1 MAKETIMS
9 YTFDETIVSDLH
21 KDARGYRPSEYFW
34 EEWTQC
40 GDDTRQVMWDS
51 LCRELED
58 AMAAERQAEARAALA
73 LTERLEKMYELGATS
88 EVQALKWIIEAE
100 EFDSVD
106 LQYGADY
113 FCYNFGLSYN
123 AVNEFRIQEAINEML
138 SEVV

>member
-9 YTFDETIVSDLH
+9 YTFDETIVSDIH
-21 KDARGYRPSEYFW
+21 KDARGYRPHEYFW
-34 EEWTQC
+34 SEWNNSN
-40 GDDTRQVMWDS
+40 DFDRQAIWDG

-58 AMAAERQAEARAALA
+58 TMAADRQAEARAALA

-100 EFDSVD
+100 EFDSFD
-106 LQYGADY
+106 LQYGPSY
-113 FCYNFGLSYN
+113 FCFRFGLSYN

-138 SEVV
+138 AEVV